1 MMRLIIWLGNPG
13 KNYENTRHNVG
24 FFMIDLLREHF
35 HFPEWSDSK
44 HKWLIS
50 EWTFQGEKII
60 LLKPNTY
67 MNLSW
72 EAAISLLSFYKIP
85 SESNL
90 LVISD
95 DIDMEFGKIRFRL
108 KGSHGGQNGLRDII
122 EKIGHDGFARI
133 KIWIGRDPRYNVS
146 DWVLS
151 RFQDEEWKILKTE
164 SFQDIAQKIENW
176 ISEKK

>member
-1 MMRLIIWLGNPG
+1 MRLIIGLGNPG

-24 FFMIDLLREHF
+24 FLMIDHLREYF
-35 HFPEWSDSK
+35 QFPEWSDSK
-44 HKWLIS
+44 HKWSIS
-50 EWTFQGEKII
+50 EWIFQWEKII
-60 LLKPNTY
+60 LLKPTTY

-72 EAAISLLSFYKIP
+72 ESAISFLSFYKIP

-95 DIDMEFGKIRFRL
+95 DIDMEFAKIRFRL

-122 EKIGHDGFARI
+122 EKIGHDTFARI

-151 RFQDEEWKILKTE
+151 RFQNEELKILQTQ
-164 SFQDIAQKIENW
+164 SFQDITQKVGNW